1 MFCRDETNLETPHQS
16 LCAVPVTAPEK
27 RVYSYEV
34 DFKDALKITSK
45 IHQMLRHFDGRI
57 DCIFFCHGLIN
68 YMGGI
73 DGNLPEWDLI

>member
-1 MFCRDETNLETPHQS
+1 MY
-16 LCAVPVTAPEK
+16 A
-27 RVYSYEV
+27 YEV

-45 IHQMLRHFDGRI
+45 IHQMLRHFDGRL
-57 DCIFFCHGLIN
+57 DAVFFCHGLIN